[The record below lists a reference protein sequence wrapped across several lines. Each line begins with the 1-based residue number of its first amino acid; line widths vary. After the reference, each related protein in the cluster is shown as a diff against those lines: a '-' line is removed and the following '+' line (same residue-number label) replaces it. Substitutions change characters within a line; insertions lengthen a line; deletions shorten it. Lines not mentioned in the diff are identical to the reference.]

1 VSLLADSLVDW
12 GALAQV
18 AYISAIAGV
27 TVAAVL
33 GLGITSALRAREER
47 SGAGALALNAVT
59 VLCVLVV
66 GAAVAIGVVY
76 MVDKG

>member
-1 VSLLADSLVDW
+1 MSLLADSIVDW

-27 TVAAVL
+27 AIAGVL
-33 GLGITSALRAREER
+33 GLGITSALRAQDER
-47 SGAGALALNAVT
+47 GGAGALALNAVT
-59 VLCVLVV
+59 VLCVLAVAAAVVV
-66 GAAVAIGVVY
+66 GIVF

>member
-1 VSLLADSLVDW
+1 MSLLADSIVDW

-27 TVAAVL
+27 AIAAVL
-33 GLGITSALRAREER
+33 GLGITSALRAQDQEG
-47 SGAGALALNAVT
+47 GAGTLALNAVT
-59 VLCVLVV
+59 ALCVLVV
-66 GAAVAIGVVY
+66 AAAVVVGILY